1 MAISPDHSI
10 GETTIFPEAFEQTLY
25 CNPNLMNVLGDGI
38 YAYRWITNLVSIN
51 NTTPYFL
58 LHSNV
63 IFKIVVSLSVSGILS
78 ALFSTS

>member
-63 IFKIVVSLSVSGILS
+63 IFKSKG
-78 ALFSTS
+78 FTGWCER